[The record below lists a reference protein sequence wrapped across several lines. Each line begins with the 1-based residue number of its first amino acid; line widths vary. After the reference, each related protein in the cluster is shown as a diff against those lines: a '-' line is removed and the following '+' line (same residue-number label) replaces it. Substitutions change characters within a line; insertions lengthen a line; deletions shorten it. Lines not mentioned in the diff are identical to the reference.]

1 MNENFYND
9 LSGRK
14 LSALAVFGILFSF
27 FFFSIN
33 FPGGL
38 FLCLIFS
45 SFLIFLYRDEV
56 ASSLGIFLLV
66 NNVIM
71 TISFFSQDGVV
82 SYLWNPQ
89 FDDYYYKAI
98 LLESLFWFLFIIS
111 CGNSTS
117 NISRDS
123 KINIKNKIYNLH
135 PIDFLIAGIPLLIF
149 DIIFSSSY
157 YFISYVDF
165 SSTGT
170 VGFEAGAAFLAFSIF
185 LRTGKETSKLHF
197 FLEAIAVLLV
207 LYIAIGSGK
216 RLPLAYPVFAYTIW
230 MSYRYGRLLATS
242 VYLTIATSGYVYG
255 IFRDTMVLQS
265 ISSEMLVSG
274 LSSTNQGATLH
285 ASAVYIRIV
294 DENLVSTA
302 DQLISFISNF
312 FFAIFVSVSALPD
325 VARINEYASD
335 YYGVQGNGGLIGAY
349 SYFFLGWGGP
359 AALSL
364 LLASIY
370 KSRSAVAAIVFCLL
384 AVLSPRWTLYNIG
397 PTLRLLGL
405 AGALIALSVW
415 FDFRRLRTKSRY
427 SEATP

>member
-216 RLPLAYPVFAYTIW
+216 RLPLA
-230 MSYRYGRLLATS
+230 
-242 VYLTIATSGYVYG
+242 
-255 IFRDTMVLQS
+255 
-265 ISSEMLVSG
+265 
-274 LSSTNQGATLH
+274 
-285 ASAVYIRIV
+285 
-294 DENLVSTA
+294 
-302 DQLISFISNF
+302 
-312 FFAIFVSVSALPD
+312 
-325 VARINEYASD
+325 
-335 YYGVQGNGGLIGAY
+335 
-349 SYFFLGWGGP
+349 
-359 AALSL
+359 
-364 LLASIY
+364 
-370 KSRSAVAAIVFCLL
+370 
-384 AVLSPRWTLYNIG
+384 
-397 PTLRLLGL
+397 
-405 AGALIALSVW
+405 
-415 FDFRRLRTKSRY
+415 
-427 SEATP
+427 